1 MADDYS
7 FQIYDKEVS
16 HLAKYPQVGENPIY
30 PALGLVGEAGEVAEK
45 IKKLW
50 RNELKTRGA
59 DYSPEQRT
67 EIVKELGDV
76 LWYVA
81 ALAREVGSHI
91 EEVAKTNSIKLN
103 SRGVRGVINSAGD
116 NR

>member
-1 MADDYS
+1 MQGDYS
-7 FQIYDKEVS
+7 FRIYDDEVS

-45 IKKLW
+45 VKKLW
-50 RNELKTRGA
+50 RNELKMRGA

-76 LWYVA
+76 LWYIA
-81 ALAREVGSHI
+81 ALAREVGSNI
-91 EEVAKTNSIKLN
+91 EEVARTNSVKLN
-103 SRGVRGVINSAGD
+103 SRGKRGVINSAGD

>member
-1 MADDYS
+1 MAENYS
-7 FQIYDKEVS
+7 FQVYDAEVS
-16 HLAKYPQVGENPIY
+16 HLALYPQVGENPIY

-59 DYSPEQRT
+59 DYSAEQKN

-81 ALAREVGSHI
+81 ALAREIGSSI
-91 EEVAKTNSIKLN
+91 EDVARTNSVKLN
-103 SRGVRGVINSAGD
+103 SRGKRGVINSAGD

>member
-1 MADDYS
+1 MADNYS
-7 FQIYDKEVS
+7 FQIYDAEVS
-16 HLAKYPQVGENPIY
+16 HLAKYPEVGENPIY

-50 RNELKTRGA
+50 RNESKTRGI
-59 DYSPEQRT
+59 DYSEEQKT

-81 ALAREVGSHI
+81 ALAREVGSSI
-91 EEVAKTNSIKLN
+91 EEVAKTNSTKLN
-103 SRGVRGVINSAGD
+103 SRGKRGVINSSGD

>member
-1 MADDYS
+1 MQGEYS
-7 FQIYDKEVS
+7 FRVYDEEVS

-45 IKKLW
+45 VKKLW

-67 EIVKELGDV
+67 EIIKELGDV
-76 LWYVA
+76 LWYIT
-81 ALAREVGSHI
+81 ALAREVGSSI
-91 EEVAKTNSIKLN
+91 EEVARTNSVKLN
-103 SRGVRGVINSAGD
+103 SRGKRGVINSAGD